1 MAITSALVQPF
12 AICQS
17 ETVGI
22 DLAAFFRIFCRAL
35 GDNVPRSKSAVG
47 AVRVLNI
54 PVSIACLGKAL
65 HSPAGKGSGARAGD
79 SHFGRWWGAGLW
91 VKQSDW
97 QGDMVWH
104 GLPASLC
111 LLGHPFD

>member
-1 MAITSALVQPF
+1 MASALVQPF
-12 AICQS
+12 AIFQS
-17 ETVGI
+17 ETVEI
-22 DLAAFFRIFCRAL
+22 DLATFFRIFCRAL

-65 HSPAGKGSGARAGD
+65 HSPAGKRNGARAGD
-79 SHFGRWWGAGLW
+79 RHLRRWWGVGLW

-97 QGDMVWH
+97 QGVMVWY
-104 GLPASLC
+104 GLPAHLC